1 MGNSV
6 TSSSRLHRLL
16 LYIPN
21 SRKSRDT
28 QFCDNGYYM
37 GCGPPN
43 GAENKSWKGAQPQ
56 DRSNRGGEN
65 NLEQDLAA
73 VLRLESQSRKFSVSL
88 LVTALALVIFLLLE
102 FEYLLERSFCYGR
115 RNLVFA
121 VKVL

>member
-1 MGNSV
+1 
-6 TSSSRLHRLL
+6 
-16 LYIPN
+16 
-21 SRKSRDT
+21 
-28 QFCDNGYYM
+28 M

-88 LVTALALVIFLLLE
+88 LVTAFALVIFLLFE
-102 FEYLLERSFCYGR
+102 FEYLLERSFCYGG